1 MNTND
6 PSVNQPNVYA
16 APRSRL
22 TSKTGT
28 SLEWEEFS
36 RHCVEKI
43 ARRRVLAGIATYFA
57 YSVVNGVLFFVV
69 QVLFG
74 DGTII
79 QLHSVGL
86 LIMVMGY
93 VAASVLGVFLLAK
106 LTVFIQFRK
115 RSVEKL
121 VDMEEKDRKGVAWRP
136 AVVTLFFV
144 FIGFAFNLSAFQL
157 LAVDFTV
164 FGPLASVAA
173 FPVVFFLCYPLWRA
187 VIRIN
192 IRLLE
197 AVNPSKQERSVAGA
211 ST

>member
-6 PSVNQPNVYA
+6 PSFSQPNVYA

-22 TSKTGT
+22 TNETGT
-28 SLEWEEFS
+28 SFEWEEFS

-57 YSVVNGVLFFVV
+57 YSVVNGALFFLA
-69 QVLFG
+69 QALFG

-106 LTVFIQFRK
+106 LTVFSHFRAQNI
-115 RSVEKL
+115 EKF
-121 VDMEEKDRKGVAWRP
+121 VGMAEKDRKGVFWRP

-144 FIGFAFNLSAFQL
+144 FIGFTLNLSAFQL
-157 LAVDFTV
+157 LAVDFTL
-164 FGPLASVAA
+164 FSPLASFAA

-187 VIRIN
+187 VIRMN

-197 AVNPSKQERSVAGA
+197 TMNPSMQERSVAGA